1 MLIHSPGH
9 KHSELPGVWSS
20 YGYRLQ
26 MELLQPTSQRSRT
39 APLAMSI
46 SITKS
51 RLGGKV
57 KLLIVHSA
65 IYESQG

>member
-1 MLIHSPGH
+1 
-9 KHSELPGVWSS
+9 
-20 YGYRLQ
+20 
-26 MELLQPTSQRSRT
+26 MELLQPTPQPSRA

-57 KLLIVHSA
+57 KLLIAPSA
-65 IYESQG
+65 I